1 MTFTMTDADRRIL
14 RELSQDGRLS
24 NKELAVRVGLAP
36 STCHGRVRML
46 EDAGVIRGYRAV
58 VDAQAAGAAISALIS
73 VAVLNHARSQV
84 TEIVPLL
91 QGVPGVQ
98 QVFLLGGDR
107 DIVVHVAMADVPSL
121 REFIRVHIG
130 SHPDLGQSQTQ
141 LIFEHAIGGAP
152 A

>member
-1 MTFTMTDADRRIL
+1 MTFTLTDSDRRIL

-58 VDAQAAGAAISALIS
+58 VDPQAAGAAISALIS
-73 VAVLNHARSQV
+73 VAVLDHARSQV
-84 TEIVPLL
+84 TELIPLM
-91 QGVPGVQ
+91 QAIPGVQ

-107 DIVVHVAMADVPSL
+107 DVVIHVAMADVPAL
-121 REFIRVHIG
+121 REFIRVHVG

-141 LIFEHAIGGAP
+141 LIFDHAAGTAP

>member
-1 MTFTMTDADRRIL
+1 MTLALTDADRTIL
-14 RELSQDGRLS
+14 RELAHDGRLS
-24 NKELAVRVGLAP
+24 NKELACRAGIAP

-46 EDAGVIRGYRAV
+46 EDAGVIRGYRAD
-58 VDAQAAGAAISALIS
+58 VDPRAAGAAISALIS

-84 TEIVPLL
+84 TELVPVM
-91 QGVPGVQ
+91 QAIPGVQ

-107 DIVVHVAMADVPSL
+107 DILIHVAMADVPAL

-141 LIFEHAIGGAP
+141 LIFEHAIGAMP
-152 A
+152 T

>member
-91 QGVPGVQ
+91 RGVPGVQ